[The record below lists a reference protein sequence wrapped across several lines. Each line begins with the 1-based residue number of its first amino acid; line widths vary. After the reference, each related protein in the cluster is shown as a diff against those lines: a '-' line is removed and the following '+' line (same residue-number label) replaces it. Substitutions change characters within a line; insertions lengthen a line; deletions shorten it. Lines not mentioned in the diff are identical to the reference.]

1 MNELLQELVHILTLE
16 RLEENLFRGVNHDFG
31 THRVYGGQVLGQAI
45 KAAQT
50 TVNGLSIHSLHAY
63 FLRMGD
69 LKAPI
74 IYEVDRSRDG
84 RSFSARRVVAIQHG
98 RPIFTLSASFQKR
111 ESGLE
116 YQEKMPDTPL
126 PEQTPDI
133 NSYLESMLSRFPEKY
148 RLNRNIYSPFELR
161 TVEPL
166 DVEIPHVREPERHL
180 WIRTVDRLPDDPELH
195 ASILAYIS
203 DFSLLDTNLLPH
215 GLHILD
221 PHVQVASIDHAMWF
235 HRDFRIDQ
243 WLLYSCE
250 GVSASGARGL
260 ARGRFFNTDGI
271 LVASTMQE
279 GLIRILAEDRKPPAS
294 EGP

>member
-1 MNELLQELVHILTLE
+1 MNPILKNLIDILTLE

-45 KAAQT
+45 KAAQY
-50 TVNGLSIHSLHAY
+50 TVQSVSVHSLHAY

-84 RSFSARRVVAIQHG
+84 KSFFARRVVAIQHG
-98 RPIFTLSASFQKR
+98 RPIFTLAASFQKA
-111 ESGLE
+111 EEGLE
-116 YQEKMPDTPL
+116 YQEQIPQVPSPQATA
-126 PEQTPDI
+126 DI
-133 NSYLESMLSRFPEKY
+133 NTYLESILSQSPEKY

-161 TVEPL
+161 PVEPL
-166 DVEIPHVREPERHL
+166 DVDVPHIREPQRHL
-180 WIRTVDRLPDDPELH
+180 WIKTLDRLPDDADLH
-195 ASILAYIS
+195 RSILAYIS

-235 HRDFRIDQ
+235 HREFRIDD
-243 WLLYSCE
+243 WLLYACE

-260 ARGRFFNTDGI
+260 ARGRFFNTDGC

-279 GLIRILAEDRKPPAS
+279 GLIRVLSQLRTQ
-294 EGP
+294 

>member
-1 MNELLQELVHILTLE
+1 VNPILKNLIDILTLE

-45 KAAQT
+45 RAAQY
-50 TVNGLSIHSLHAY
+50 TVQSVSVHSLHAY

-74 IYEVDRSRDG
+74 VYEVDRSRDG
-84 RSFSARRVVAIQHG
+84 KSFFARRVVAIQHG
-98 RPIFTLSASFQKR
+98 RPIFTLAASFQKA
-111 ESGLE
+111 EEGLE
-116 YQEKMPDTPL
+116 YQEQIPQVPSPQATA
-126 PEQTPDI
+126 DI
-133 NSYLESMLSRFPEKY
+133 NTYLESILSQSPEKY

-161 TVEPL
+161 PVEPL
-166 DVEIPHVREPERHL
+166 DVDVPHIREPQRHL
-180 WIRTVDRLPDDPELH
+180 WIKTLDRLPDDADLH
-195 ASILAYIS
+195 RSILAYIS

-235 HRDFRIDQ
+235 HREFRIDD
-243 WLLYSCE
+243 WLLYACE

-260 ARGRFFNTDGI
+260 ARGRFFNTDGC

-279 GLIRILAEDRKPPAS
+279 GLIRVLSQLRTQ
-294 EGP
+294 

>member
-1 MNELLQELVHILTLE
+1 MNPILKNLIDVLTLE

-45 KAAQT
+45 KAAQY
-50 TVNGLSIHSLHAY
+50 TVQNVSVHSLHAY

-84 RSFSARRVVAIQHG
+84 KSFFARRVVAIQHG
-98 RPIFTLSASFQKR
+98 RPIFTLAASFQR
-111 ESGLE
+111 AEDGLE
-116 YQEKMPDTPL
+116 YQEQIPQVPSPQGTA
-126 PEQTPDI
+126 DI
-133 NSYLESMLSRFPEKY
+133 NTYLESILSQSPEKY

-161 TVEPL
+161 PVEPL
-166 DVEIPHVREPERHL
+166 DVDVPHIREPRRHL
-180 WIRTVDRLPDDPELH
+180 WIKTLDKLPDDADLH
-195 ASILAYIS
+195 RSILAYIS

-235 HRDFRIDQ
+235 HREFRIDD
-243 WLLYSCE
+243 WLLYACE

-260 ARGRFFNTDGI
+260 ARGRFFNTEGC

-279 GLIRILAEDRKPPAS
+279 GLIRVLNKPGNS
-294 EGP
+294 

>member
-1 MNELLQELVHILTLE
+1 MNPILKNLIDILTLE

-45 KAAQT
+45 RAAQY
-50 TVNGLSIHSLHAY
+50 TVQSVSVHSLHAY

-74 IYEVDRSRDG
+74 VYEVDRSRDG
-84 RSFSARRVVAIQHG
+84 KSFFARRVVAIQHG
-98 RPIFTLSASFQKR
+98 RPIFTLAASFQKA
-111 ESGLE
+111 EEGLE
-116 YQEKMPDTPL
+116 YQEQIPQVPSPQATA
-126 PEQTPDI
+126 DI
-133 NSYLESMLSRFPEKY
+133 NTYLESILSQSPEKY

-161 TVEPL
+161 PVEPL
-166 DVEIPHVREPERHL
+166 DVDVPHIREPQRHL
-180 WIRTVDRLPDDPELH
+180 WIKTLDRLPDDADLH
-195 ASILAYIS
+195 RSILAYIS

-235 HRDFRIDQ
+235 HREFRIDD
-243 WLLYSCE
+243 WLLYACE

-260 ARGRFFNTDGI
+260 ARGRFFNTDGC

-279 GLIRILAEDRKPPAS
+279 GLIRVLSQLRTQ
-294 EGP
+294 